1 MAIYALGEVEPE
13 IHSGAYVHPDA
24 SVIGNVLIGAG
35 SSVWPQA
42 VLRGDDGL
50 IRVGKRTSI
59 QDGAVI
65 HVTSEEQTSVGNDC
79 TIGHLV
85 HLEGCSVE
93 DGALVGSSAVVLH
106 RAVIGSG
113 ALVAAGAVVLADTH
127 VPAGA
132 MALGVPAKI
141 RENAIDAEELLEGA
155 ESYVVRARR
164 FREELRRLD

>member
-13 IHSGAYVHPDA
+13 VHSTAYVHPEA
-24 SVIGNVLIGAG
+24 SVIGDVVIGAG

-42 VLRGDDGL
+42 VLRGDDGRIL
-50 IRVGKRTSI
+50 VGERTSV

-65 HVTSEEQTSVGNDC
+65 HVTSEDLTSVGNDC

-141 RENAIDAEELLEGA
+141 REDAVDAEELMEGA
-155 ESYVVRARR
+155 KSYVERALR
-164 FREELRRLD
+164 FRQELRRLD

>member
-24 SVIGNVLIGAG
+24 SVIGNVSIGAG

-50 IRVGKRTSI
+50 IRVGERTSI

-132 MALGVPAKI
+132 VALGVPAKI
-141 RENAIDAEELLEGA
+141 RENAVDAEELLEGA
-155 ESYVVRARR
+155 KSYVVRARR
-164 FREELRRLD
+164 FREEMRRLD